1 MNISMKNAARRAS
14 GALAL
19 AVIAAASLLSVM
31 TVHAAETSD
40 DCFGGALSQDPLH
53 CYVLE
58 QAHNEGI
65 IEVDGV
71 YQGGETLHL
80 FLVGEELLEPD
91 SEEYSYLR
99 TKAQEEV
106 GRNGGDQC
114 VLDPLGCKSGFFS
127 MGIGS
132 GFILPAS
139 QTYLDIKFWPVG
151 RAALRTRPGWA
162 SFRQWWPSAEETDTQ
177 RRSIQGKTQPSTGF
191 DVSDVELGNFSPV
204 DCSNYA
210 SNTNGCQ
217 RWELH
222 PGVGI
227 AGWHSNREKLYVQ
240 VKAPNGEASKIEAA
254 KAALFAWNPRGLN
267 ENNLVIVPVNHD
279 YQDLSHYAELL
290 DRFALSAG
298 NTVGITGAKIYVNR
312 AGPYQGPVIYPLTE
326 LPPVERGDLA
336 GLRETTYL
344 ETIDLQ
350 GTVDALPQLLPQLGI
365 PVDAVGM
372 VVQRGASPGSIITLD
387 RGEASPDESV
397 AGPKDNQTRNEAAT
411 LSQGSPTSSGDTT
424 RLQNELMQDPSSE
437 SQNESNSTSS
447 GQLESSTWV
456 IGGSAGLALVLL
468 VFVTAFLWRKRLAKR
483 KSTQ

>member
-1 MNISMKNAARRAS
+1 MCPGSIR
-14 GALAL
+14 
-19 AVIAAASLLSVM
+19 LS
-31 TVHAAETSD
+31 SRI
-40 DCFGGALSQDPLH
+40 FPIG
-53 CYVLE
+53 Y
-58 QAHNEGI
+58 
-65 IEVDGV
+65 
-71 YQGGETLHL
+71 
-80 FLVGEELLEPD
+80 
-91 SEEYSYLR
+91 
-99 TKAQEEV
+99 
-106 GRNGGDQC
+106 
-114 VLDPLGCKSGFFS
+114 GFV
-127 MGIGS
+127 
-132 GFILPAS
+132 LPAS
-139 QTYLDIKFWPVG
+139 QGYQNIRLLPGGKE
-151 RAALRTRPGWA
+151 ALQSQLGWA

-177 RRSIQGKTQPSTGF
+177 RRSIQGETQPSTGF

-254 KAALFAWNPRGLN
+254 RQALIEENPRGLN

-290 DRFALSAG
+290 NRFALSAG
-298 NTVGITGAKIYVNR
+298 NTLGIIGAKIYVNR
-312 AGPYQGPVIYPLTE
+312 AGTYQGPVIYPLTE

-344 ETIDLQ
+344 EKIDLQ

-372 VVQRGASPGSIITLD
+372 VVQRGASPGGIITLD

-397 AGPKDNQTRNEAAT
+397 AGPKVNQTRNEAAT
-411 LSQGSPTSSGDTT
+411 LSQGSPMSDGDSA
-424 RLQNELMQDPSSE
+424 RLQNKVIENQ
-437 SQNESNSTSS
+437 STGPQEEPNKTFS

-456 IGGSAGLALVLL
+456 IAGSAGATLLTLLVLFT
-468 VFVTAFLWRKRLAKR
+468 VFLWRKRLVKQESS
-483 KSTQ
+483 K

>member
-1 MNISMKNAARRAS
+1 MIVSMKNAVRRAS

-31 TVHAAETSD
+31 TAHAAETSD

-58 QAHNEGI
+58 QAHNESI

-71 YQGGETLHL
+71 YHGGKTLYI
-80 FLVGEELLEPD
+80 FLVGEEPLEDD
-91 SEEYSYLR
+91 SEEYNYFR

-106 GRNGGDQC
+106 SRNGGDQC
-114 VLDPLGCKSGFFS
+114 VLDPSGCPVGFFY
-127 MGIGS
+127 IGT
-132 GFILPAS
+132 GFLLPAS
-139 QTYLDIKFWPVG
+139 QGYQNIRLLPG
-151 RAALRTRPGWA
+151 GNEALRSQLGWA
-162 SFRQWWPSAEETDTQ
+162 SFRQWWPSVAETNTQ
-177 RRSIQGKTQPSTGF
+177 RRGIQGETQPSTGF
-191 DVSDVELGNFSPV
+191 DVSDVELGNFSPL

-217 RWELH
+217 QWELH
-222 PGVGI
+222 PGIGI

-254 KAALFAWNPRGLN
+254 RQALIEENPRGLN

-298 NTVGITGAKIYVNR
+298 NTVGIIGGEIYVNW
-312 AGPYQGPVIYPLTE
+312 AGTYQGPVIYPLTE

-336 GLRETTYL
+336 GLRETIFL

-372 VVQRGASPGSIITLD
+372 VVQRGASPGGIITLD

-397 AGPKDNQTRNEAAT
+397 AGLKVNQTRNEAAT

-437 SQNESNSTSS
+437 TQNESNSTSS

-468 VFVTAFLWRKRLAKR
+468 VLVTAFLWRKRLAKR